1 MKGLLSLVL
10 VSIALLQ
17 TTAAVPTASARRGIV
32 ITRTPEIE
40 AKDLEERRYIPSRY
54 AVGTSSDEDEDLEGR
69 SYIRDKNT
77 DDYDYSCYQ
86 E

>member
-17 TTAAVPTASARRGIV
+17 TTAAVPAASARRGIV

-40 AKDLEERRYIPSRY
+40 TK
-54 AVGTSSDEDEDLEGR
+54 DLEGR
-69 SYIRDKNT
+69 SYLRYASGDSVCTFRFHYILVFCLTRGAA
-77 DDYDYSCYQ
+77 
-86 E
+86 